1 MNKAAIISLVAG
13 ALIGGTHAAALA
25 DAASDYPNRP
35 ITIVV
40 NFPAGGTID
49 TQARVIGQK
58 LQEKWGQPVIVEN
71 RTGAGGNIGT
81 AAASS
86 GDSNGYTLLATPPGP
101 MSINQYLYKS
111 LGYDPLKFVPI
122 TVMTQIPNMVT
133 VRADLPVNSLKELIE
148 YAKANPGKVTF
159 ASQGNGSTS
168 HLSGQLLSNLAGL
181 KMVHVPYKG
190 EGPAL
195 LDLVA
200 GRVDMFVGNVSAVV
214 KYAEAKKVKML
225 AVASPKRSFV
235 APDIPTAAEAGL
247 PGFEAIAWY
256 ALVAAPGTPPEV
268 AQKLNAAAVEA
279 MKMPD
284 VKEKFRA
291 FGGEVVG
298 NSPKETTDFIASE
311 RVRWKSVIDSAGV
324 TLD

>member
-1 MNKAAIISLVAG
+1 MNKATIISLVAG

-81 AAASS
+81 AAAFS
-86 GDSNGYTLLATPPGP
+86 GDANGYTLLATPPGP

-111 LGYDPLKFVPI
+111 LGYDPIKFVPI

-133 VRADLPVNSLKELIE
+133 VRADFPANSLKELIE

-168 HLSGQLLSNLAGL
+168 HLSGQLLANLAGL

-195 LDLVA
+195 LDLVG

-214 KYAEAKKVKML
+214 KYAESKKVKML
-225 AVASPKRSFV
+225 AVASAKRSFV

-268 AQKLNAAAVEA
+268 AQKLNEAAVEA

-291 FGGEVVG
+291 FGGEIVG

-311 RVRWKSVIDSAGV
+311 RVRWKSVIDTAKV